1 MNANPS
7 FHIYCGPMFSSKTSR
22 LLMELER
29 YKYQH
34 VNAVV
39 FKPQIDTRY
48 SVSEILTHGGWSH
61 PAVCVKEGADILQ
74 HLANIDDDPDVIA
87 VDEAFMIPGIAE
99 VLTFLYQSG
108 FNIVVSTLDMASNG
122 RPFPEVTQM
131 LPWATKIEKCTAICT
146 ACGDDAYFTYK
157 KTVGGDEFVVEVGGD
172 ELYEPRC
179 ATHFPI
185 IFKLK
190 LKN

>member
-1 MNANPS
+1 MQANPV
-7 FHIYCGPMFSSKTSR
+7 FTVYCGPMFSSKTSR

-29 YKYQH
+29 YKYQREKT
-34 VNAVV
+34 VV

-48 SVSEILTHGGWSH
+48 STSEIVTHGGWKH
-61 PAVCVKEGADILQ
+61 HAICVKDGSDVLKYLADM
-74 HLANIDDDPDVIA
+74 DDDPRVVA

-99 VLTFLYQSG
+99 VLIFLYQSG

-122 RPFPEVTQM
+122 KPFPEVVQM
-131 LPWATKIEKCTAICT
+131 LPWATKIEKCTAVCT
-146 ACGDDAYFTYK
+146 VCGDDAYFTHK

-179 ATHFPI
+179 ASHFPV
-185 IFKLK
+185 IFDHKLK
-190 LKN
+190 K

>member
-7 FHIYCGPMFSSKTSR
+7 FHVFCGPMFSSKTSR

-29 YKYQH
+29 YKYQR
-34 VNAVV
+34 VNTVV

-61 PAVCVKEGADILQ
+61 PAVCVREGADILQ
-74 HLANIDDDPDVIA
+74 HLANIDEDPDVIA

-99 VLTFLYQSG
+99 VLVFLYQSG

-122 RPFPEVTQM
+122 RPFPEVVQM

-146 ACGDDAYFTYK
+146 VCGDDAYFTHK
-157 KTVGGDEFVVEVGGD
+157 KTIGGDEFVVEVGGD

-179 ATHFPI
+179 ATHFPMV
-185 IFKLK
+185 FKLK